1 MQAESGRLV
10 PDQSALAVRDLNVS
24 YRGRRALERVSL
36 KLRAGRLV
44 GVVGPNGAGKSTLLK
59 ACLGLVPIESG
70 EVEFFGRTLAEAR
83 PLIGYVPQRESVD
96 WDFPVRAI
104 DVAAMGTYGRLGL
117 FRRVGRGERAEA
129 MEALEAVGLADLAA
143 RQIGQLSGG
152 QQQRVFLARALAQRA
167 RIYLM
172 DEPLASVDAVTEER
186 VVAVLRRLREDGCTS
201 VVVHHDLESARRFF
215 DDVVVLNRTLVSA
228 GPVEEAMHPRH
239 LKLAYGAVAGL
250 PR

>member
-1 MQAESGRLV
+1 MPAESDASGREQ
-10 PDQSALAVRDLNVS
+10 PALAVRDLSVS
-24 YRGRRALERVSL
+24 YRGRRALEGVSL
-36 KLRAGRLV
+36 TLRPGRLV

-59 ACLGLVPIESG
+59 ACLGLVPIDSG
-70 EVEFFGRTLAEAR
+70 QVQFFGRSLAEAR
-83 PLIGYVPQRESVD
+83 ALIGYVPQRESVD

-117 FRRVGRGERAEA
+117 FRRVGRAERFEA
-129 MEALEAVGLADLAA
+129 MAALDAVGLADLAS

-186 VVAVLRRLREDGCTS
+186 IVSVLRRLREDGCTS

-215 DDVVVLNRTLVSA
+215 DDVVVLSRTLVSA
-228 GPVEEAMHPRH
+228 GPVSESMQPRH
-239 LKLAYGAVAGL
+239 LERAYGAVAGL